1 VAREPY
7 YIVEGLKAGVMV
19 ACNAIALRGYWAQE
33 QAPVVVL
40 CDVVGMLAN
49 VDGNVVVCG

>member
-1 VAREPY
+1 MAREPY